1 MVITAAR
8 RAAAAVLVALLATLA
23 PITRPAIAADWGR
36 VGVLPGLGGARIWS
50 VAFNPALPAT
60 ALAATDAGVYRTT
73 DGGQTWRATPV
84 HGVRAW
90 VVGFDVRPAHTAY
103 AGLAGGGVERSD
115 DGGTTWRE
123 VSTGLP
129 DRNVRALAFGLG
141 GLAVG
146 TSNGVAVSVDGA
158 TWRAAGLDGY
168 DVSAIAVAA
177 NSPQFTLVAGTD
189 GGSGSGFLFRNA
201 GPGPTWEPLQQG
213 LPATAVVS
221 SLAAGPLPQS
231 AQFRPLVVATNK
243 GTYHSIDGGT
253 SWTPS
258 TGIAEQLSVTD
269 LGFSQ
274 LDPNLVYAG
283 SDAGGSSGGTILRST
298 DGGGSFVAADKG
310 LPADR
315 RSVSSIA
322 VAAAHPPLL
331 LIAVDPPQG
340 GAALYSEVDDT
351 VPPPAAVTGE
361 KGTAPATSPPLPSA
375 HTTPRAIAVE
385 PIVEPEQSGPARLAG
400 AVFHWPFPVVAE
412 LLLVLVAVVL
422 VLRRRQQRLD
432 VDGPP

>member
-1 MVITAAR
+1 VTTAAR

-23 PITRPAIAADWGR
+23 PVTRPVLAADWSR

-73 DGGQTWRATPV
+73 DGGQTWRSTSV
-84 HGVRAW
+84 HGIRVW
-90 VVGFDVRPAHTAY
+90 VVGFDVRPAHTAF
-103 AGLAGGGVERSD
+103 AGLAGGGVQRSD
-115 DGGTTWRE
+115 DGGATWRD
-123 VSTGLP
+123 VSAGLP

-146 TSNGVAVSVDGA
+146 TSNGVAVSVDGS

-168 DVSAIAVAA
+168 DVSAVAVAA

-189 GGSGSGFLFRNA
+189 GGSTGGFLFRNP
-201 GPGPTWEPLQQG
+201 GPGPSWEPLQQG

-243 GTYHSIDGGT
+243 GAYHSIDGGT
-253 SWTPS
+253 TWTPS

-298 DGGGSFVAADKG
+298 DGGGSFVPADKG

-322 VAAAHPPLL
+322 VAAAHPPLVM
-331 LIAVDPPQG
+331 IAVDPPQG

-351 VPPPAAVTGE
+351 VPPPAGVTGE
-361 KGTAPATSPPLPSA
+361 KGIAPATAAPLPKA
-375 HTTPRAIAVE
+375 HATPKPVAVE
-385 PIVEPEQSGPARLAG
+385 PIVEPEPSGPARLAG
-400 AVFHWPFPVVAE
+400 AIFHWPFPI
-412 LLLVLVAVVL
+412 LLEVLLVAVAV
-422 VLRRRQQRLD
+422 VIGVRRRRQRFD

>member
-1 MVITAAR
+1 MITAAR
-8 RAAAAVLVALLATLA
+8 RAAAAGLVALVALLVAATS
-23 PITRPAIAADWGR
+23 PAMAADWGK

-60 ALAATDAGVYRTT
+60 ALAATDAGIYRTT
-73 DGGQTWRATPV
+73 DGGQSWRATPV
-84 HGVRAW
+84 HGARVW

-103 AGLAGGGVERSD
+103 AGLAGGGVQRSE
-115 DGGTTWRE
+115 DGGASWRE
-123 VSTGLP
+123 VSAGLP
-129 DRNVRALAFGLG
+129 DRNVRAVAFGLG

-146 TSNGVAVSVDGA
+146 TSNGVAVSVDGT
-158 TWRAAGLDGY
+158 TWRPAGLDGF
-168 DVSAIAVAA
+168 DVSAVAVAA

-189 GGSGSGFLFRNA
+189 GGPGTGFLFRNA
-201 GPGPTWEPLQQG
+201 GPGPAWEPLAQG
-213 LPATAVVS
+213 LPATATVS
-221 SLAAGPLPQS
+221 SLGAGPLPQS

-253 SWTPS
+253 TWTPS
-258 TGIAEQLSVTD
+258 SGIAEQLSVTTV
-269 LGFSQ
+269 GFSQ

-298 DGGGSFVAADKG
+298 DGGGSFVPADRG

-322 VAAAHPPLL
+322 VAPAQPPLVM
-331 LIAVDPPQG
+331 IAVVPPQG
-340 GAALYSEVDDT
+340 GAALYSQIDDT

-361 KGTAPATSPPLPSA
+361 KGTAPVSSAALPHPAATPK
-375 HTTPRAIAVE
+375 
-385 PIVEPEQSGPARLAG
+385 PIVMEPLTPEQSGPARLVG
-400 AVFHWPFPVVAE
+400 AIFHWPFPLAVE
-412 LLLVLVAVVL
+412 VLAAIGATAL
-422 VLRRRQQRLD
+422 GLRRRQRRLD

>member
-1 MVITAAR
+1 MVTTAAR
-8 RAAAAVLVALLATLA
+8 RAATACVVALIAALVPIARSAT
-23 PITRPAIAADWGR
+23 AADWGR
-36 VGVLPGLGGARIWS
+36 VGVLPGLGHARIWS

-60 ALAATDAGVYRTT
+60 ALAATDAGVYRTV
-73 DGGQTWRATPV
+73 DGGQTWRPTPI
-84 HGVRAW
+84 HGIRAW

-115 DGGTTWRE
+115 DGGATWRE
-123 VSTGLP
+123 VSSGLT
-129 DRNVRALAFGLG
+129 DRNVRALAFGLA

-146 TSNGVAVSVDGA
+146 TSDGVAVSVDGI
-158 TWRAAGLDGY
+158 TWRPAGLEGY
-168 DVSAIAVAA
+168 DVSAVAVAA

-189 GGSGSGFLFRNA
+189 GGPGSGFLFRDA
-201 GPGPTWEPLQQG
+201 GPGPAWEPLQQG

-221 SLAAGPLPQS
+221 SLAAGPLPQA

-253 SWTPS
+253 TWSPS
-258 TGIAEQLSVTD
+258 AGIADQLSVTN

-274 LDPNLVYAG
+274 VDPNLVYAG

-298 DGGGSFVAADKG
+298 DGGGSFVPADKG

-322 VAAAHPPLL
+322 VAPAHPPLVM
-331 LIAVDPPQG
+331 IAVDPPEG
-340 GAALYSEVDDT
+340 GAAVYTETDDT

-361 KGTAPATSPPLPSA
+361 RGIAPVTAVSLPPAHTAPRLVP
-375 HTTPRAIAVE
+375 VE

-400 AVFHWPFPVVAE
+400 AVFHWPFPVLLE
-412 LLLVLVAVVL
+412 LLVVLAAVVI